1 MVEKKSIQGTRT
13 EHNLMA
19 AFAGESQARN
29 RYTFSADA
37 ARKEGFEQIAAIFEE
52 TAGNERAHAERYF
65 SFLER
70 PVTITAEYPA
80 PLGDLKACLESGIA
94 GEHLENTVL
103 YPGFAK
109 VAKEEGFP
117 LVATAFT
124 EITEVEEQH
133 EKRYR
138 KLLKNL
144 LEGKVFKKDTVVKW
158 KCRNCGYVHEGA
170 SAPAICPACLYAQ
183 KYYELWTEPY

>member
-1 MVEKKSIQGTRT
+1 MAEKSIRGTRT
-13 EHNLMA
+13 EQNLMA

-29 RYTFSADA
+29 RYTYSAEV
-37 ARKEGFEQIAAIFEE
+37 ARAEGYEQIAAIFEE
-52 TAGNERAHAERYF
+52 TAWNERAHAQRFF
-65 SFLER
+65 SFLEG

-80 PLGDLKACLESGIA
+80 PLGDLEACLESAVA
-94 GEHLENTVL
+94 GERHEHTVL

-109 VAKEEGFP
+109 VAEEEGFP

-124 EITEVEEQH
+124 EIAEVEEEH

-144 LEGKVFKKDTVVKW
+144 QEGKVFKKDQVVRW
-158 KCRNCGYVHEGA
+158 KCRNCGYVHEGE
-170 SAPAICPACLYAQ
+170 SAPTTCPACLYPQ

>member
-1 MVEKKSIQGTRT
+1 MAEKSIQGTQT

-29 RYTFSADA
+29 RYTYSAET

-52 TAGNERAHAERYF
+52 TAWNERAHAERYF

-80 PLGDLKACLESGIA
+80 PLGDLKACLESAIA
-94 GEHLENTVL
+94 GEHEENTTL

-109 VAKEEGFP
+109 VAQEEGFP
-117 LVATAFT
+117 QIATTFT
-124 EITEVEEQH
+124 EISEVEEEH

-138 KLLKNL
+138 KLLANL
-144 LEGKVFKKDTVVKW
+144 TEGKVFKKDTVVKW
-158 KCRNCGYVHEGA
+158 KCRNCGYVHQGE
-170 SAPAICPACLYAQ
+170 SAPATCPACLYEQ

>member
-1 MVEKKSIQGTRT
+1 VEKKSIQGTRT

-29 RYTFSADA
+29 RYTFSAEI
-37 ARKEGFEQIAAIFEE
+37 ARKGGFEQIAAIFEE

-138 KLLKNL
+138 KLLRNL
-144 LEGKVFKKDTVVKW
+144 LEGKVFKKDTVVRW
-158 KCRNCGYVHEGA
+158 KCRNCGYVHEGITPP
-170 SAPAICPACLYAQ
+170 SVCPACLYAQ
-183 KYYELWTEPY
+183 KYYEVWTEPY